1 MITNKEE
8 YFFLDVREE
17 EEFIQGFI
25 PNSLNMPLRKVLS
38 VGYGFSNGFWEQMI
52 PKNKVLVLYCSTGKR
67 AIMAE
72 QALREKD
79 YKTRNVHTLEEAKRF
94 YNAIAN

>member
-1 MITNKEE
+1 MNTNKKE

-17 EEFIQGFI
+17 EEFIQDFI
-25 PNSLNMPLRKVLS
+25 PNSLNMPVRKVLS

-67 AIMAE
+67 ARMAE
-72 QALREKD
+72 QALKEKD

>member
-1 MITNKEE
+1 MNTNKKE

-17 EEFIQGFI
+17 EEFIQDFI
-25 PNSLNMPLRKVLS
+25 PNSLNMPVRKVLS
-38 VGYGFSNGFWEQMI
+38 VGYGFSSGFWEQMI

-67 AIMAE
+67 AKMVE
-72 QALREKD
+72 QALKEKD
-79 YKTRNVHTLEEAKRF
+79 YKIRNVHTLEEAKRF

>member
-1 MITNKEE
+1 MKASKEL

-17 EEFIQGFI
+17 EEFNKDFV
-25 PNSLNMPLRKVLS
+25 PNSFNMPLRKVLS
-38 VGYGFSNGFWEQMI
+38 VGYGFSSGFWEQMI

-67 AIMAE
+67 AKMAE

-79 YKTRNVHTLEEAKRF
+79 YKTKNVHTLEEAKRF

>member
-1 MITNKEE
+1 MNTNKKE

-17 EEFIQGFI
+17 EEFIQDFI
-25 PNSLNMPLRKVLS
+25 PNSLNMPVRKVLS

-67 AIMAE
+67 AKMAE
-72 QALREKD
+72 QALKEKH
-79 YKTRNVHTLEEAKRF
+79 YKTKNAHTLEEAKKF
-94 YNAIAN
+94 YNTIAN

>member
-1 MITNKEE
+1 MNTNKKE

-17 EEFIQGFI
+17 EEFIQDFI

-38 VGYGFSNGFWEQMI
+38 VVYGFSSGFWEQMI

-79 YKTRNVHTLEEAKRF
+79 YKTKNVHTLEEAKRF

>member
-1 MITNKEE
+1 MNTNKKE

-17 EEFIQGFI
+17 EEFIQDFI
-25 PNSLNMPLRKVLS
+25 PNSLNMPVRKVLS
-38 VGYGFSNGFWEQMI
+38 VGYGFSSGFWEQMI

-67 AIMAE
+67 AKMAE
-72 QALREKD
+72 QALKEKD
-79 YKTRNVHTLEEAKRF
+79 YKIRNVHTLEEAKRF

>member
-1 MITNKEE
+1 MNTSKEL

-17 EEFIQGFI
+17 EEFIKDFV
-25 PNSLNMPLRKVLS
+25 PNSFNMPLRKVLS

-52 PKNKVLVLYCSTGKR
+52 PKNKFLVLYCATGKR
-67 AIMAE
+67 AKIAE

-79 YKTRNVHTLEEAKRF
+79 YKTRNVHTLEEAKKF
-94 YNAIAN
+94 YNAITN

>member
-1 MITNKEE
+1 MNTNKKE

-17 EEFIQGFI
+17 EEFIQDFI
-25 PNSLNMPLRKVLS
+25 PNSLNMPVRKILS

-67 AIMAE
+67 ARMAE
-72 QALREKD
+72 QALKEKD